1 MRIVKNE
8 EGRVSKY
15 KKHTYTAETNSIL
28 CFGTYIFFYE
38 KTTTT
43 TTVNKPVHYAQVR
56 WSPKELPHA
65 WTC

>member
-1 MRIVKNE
+1 MKKEEFQNIKKN
-8 EGRVSKY
+8 
-15 KKHTYTAETNSIL
+15 TYTAETNSIL

-38 KTTTT
+38 KTTT

>member
-1 MRIVKNE
+1 MKKEEFQNIKNTHIQLKLIQFF
-8 EGRVSKY
+8 VLV
-15 KKHTYTAETNSIL
+15 YT
-28 CFGTYIFFYE
+28 FFYE
-38 KTTTT
+38 KTKT

>member
-1 MRIVKNE
+1 MKKE
-8 EGRVSKY
+8 EFQNI

-28 CFGTYIFFYE
+28 CFGIYILFYE
-38 KTTTT
+38 KT